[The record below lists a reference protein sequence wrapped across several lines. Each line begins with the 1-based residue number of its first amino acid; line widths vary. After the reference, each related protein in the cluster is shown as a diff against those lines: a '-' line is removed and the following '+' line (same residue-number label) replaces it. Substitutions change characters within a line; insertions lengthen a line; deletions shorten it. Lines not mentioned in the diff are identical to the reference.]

1 MLQYPSILGV
11 KKMPIGNPCVA
22 FYKYDGSNLRFE
34 WSPKKGW
41 NKFGSRTQMID
52 SKHEVFGRGIEMFQD
67 EMGQII
73 VDRIKNAFPKQFRTM
88 DRITAFAEF
97 YGENSFAGSHVEEEE
112 KHLKLF
118 DVFLF
123 KTGFL
128 LPDQFISTF
137 GDWDKSAEVV
147 YQGKLNQ
154 DFIQQVRNNA
164 LNSGRVLNEGVI
176 CKGMCDKVLAK
187 KFGSV
192 WMTKIKTLEYLD
204 KLKNRYADNWENYA
218 E

>member
-11 KKMPIGNPCVA
+11 KKVPLGYPCIA

-52 SKHEVFGRGIEMFQD
+52 TSHETFGHGIELFQEHLGD
-67 EMGQII
+67 VII
-73 VDRIKNAFPKQFRTM
+73 ERIKAAYPKQFKSL
-88 DRITAFAEF
+88 DRLTVFAEF
-97 YGENSFAGSHVEEEE
+97 YGENSFAGNHEPTDE

-123 KTGFL
+123 KKGFMQ
-128 LPDQFISTF
+128 PAEFVNIF
-137 GDWDKSAEVV
+137 GDWEHAAEVV
-147 YQGKLNQ
+147 YQGNLNEQ
-154 DFIQQVRNNA
+154 FITQVRHNA
-164 LNSGRVLNEGVI
+164 LSVPLNEGVI
-176 CKGMCDKVLAK
+176 CKGFNEKI
-187 KFGSV
+187 KFKTHSDV
-192 WMTKIKTLEYLD
+192 WMTKIKTFD
-204 KLKNRYADNWENYA
+204 FINRLKHRYQDNWEQYS